1 MTKLRANR
9 IKKMVVLLAVCVGSA
24 MMGFVL
30 GYSKVDTAQ
39 AGSSK
44 LLQRSDEKVI
54 ERKEYPKEPL
64 EFDNL
69 AVKNVK
75 ITPSQKVS
83 ARSLVEHGGGQIE
96 DWLENL
102 EFSLKNKSDKQVRYI
117 LLQLQFPETEVN
129 GPMMAYNVE
138 VGIHPNASG
147 DALIYGK
154 PLALEPGDTF
164 AFTLS
169 AKELKQMKDFLA
181 LRKFQLA
188 DLNKTIIPIVS
199 VIFDDG
205 KAWSSGRYYKPN
217 PNAPGGYEPIDQ

>member
-1 MTKLRANR
+1 MSKLRANR
-9 IKKMVVLLAVCVGSA
+9 IRKMVVLLAVCGGSA

-30 GYSKVDTAQ
+30 GCSKVDTAQ

-75 ITPSQKVS
+75 IAPSQRVS
-83 ARSLVEHGGGQIE
+83 ARSLVAHGGGQIE

-129 GPMMAYNVE
+129 GPMMAYNIEIGMHPKASEVE
-138 VGIHPNASG
+138 LRYST
-147 DALIYGK
+147 
-154 PLALEPGDTF
+154 PLALSPDDSFT
-164 AFTLS
+164 FTLS
-169 AKELKQMKDFLA
+169 ANELKMVKDFLGF
-181 LRKFQLA
+181 RKFQLS
-188 DLNKTIIPIVS
+188 DLNRVVIQIVS
-199 VIFDDG
+199 ATFDDG
-205 KAWSSGRYYKPN
+205 TNWTLGRHYRPN